1 MAKDFEFETDEE
13 RDLHLE
19 EIETVLSTGNK
30 STLGEYLRM
39 SESLFGKNSKAC
51 VFLRDKI
58 EENPFGKYGEVIQ
71 EESQLV
77 QLLIGIHLGKTL
89 YIQKYN

>member
-39 SESLFGKNSKAC
+39 SESLFGKDSKAC